1 MADEEEVKDF
11 TNTDKK
17 PDIPF
22 KIDDDIFVA
31 VGTAPGMAILDVS
44 AVNKAENVDKIR
56 IIFDFLDKVL
66 YPDSAQLFADR
77 LADPTKPIEIEQA
90 TSVAVWLMEDKY
102 AKERPTEDPSPSAN
116 GSENTGPNSTDGAQA
131 TGSTPGTS
139 TRLAP

>member
-1 MADEEEVKDF
+1 MSEEEVKDF

-22 KIDDDIFVA
+22 TIDEDTFLA

-44 AVNKAENVDKIR
+44 AVNKAENIDKIR

-66 YPDSAQLFADR
+66 YPDSAALFAER
-77 LADPTKPIEIEQA
+77 LASPVKPIEIEQA
-90 TSVAVWLMEDKY
+90 TSIAVWLMEEKY

-116 GSENTGPNSTDGAQA
+116 GSESTGPNSTGSVPA